1 MENFKIGLL
10 LKLVNDGDY
19 DTEDSKSLLNKYE
32 INEKNYM
39 RQEFGKRLAII

>member
-32 INEKNYM
+32 INEKKDVYK
-39 RQEFGKRLAII
+39 RQELW